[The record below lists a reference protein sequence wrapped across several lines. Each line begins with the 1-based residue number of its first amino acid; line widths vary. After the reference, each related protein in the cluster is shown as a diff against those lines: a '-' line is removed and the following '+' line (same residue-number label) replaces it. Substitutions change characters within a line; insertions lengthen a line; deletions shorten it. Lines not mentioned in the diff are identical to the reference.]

1 VTSDNQPP
9 ADAAEPGPGT
19 GTGWLGLDD
28 SGAVKEFGQYEI
40 LGEIARGAMSV
51 VYRVRQRGLDRVVAL
66 KVLQGGASASPEQLQ
81 RFMQEAHAAARIQHP
96 NIVPIHDFGVQNGQH
111 YFTMDYIAGESL
123 AERLAKGPIPPREA
137 LEIARQ
143 AADALQYAHEH
154 NVVHRDIKPGNIL
167 LDKTGRV
174 KVTDFGVAKEMD
186 HTEMHLTATGQMI
199 GTPQYM
205 SPEQASGRSAH
216 VDQRSDIFSLGV
228 TLYEMLTGRPAFL
241 AESMMQM
248 LHKVCHEDP
257 VPPQRINPRVHRD
270 AATICLKAMEKEL
283 PNRYQTARAMVH
295 DIEHFLAGEPI
306 EAKTAGPWRRHARK
320 LRRFVPLIAGN
331 LILAGLAVAGIR
343 YYLQSRPCRVELDI
357 AHREFDVTLDGQAVP
372 ADQFGTTL
380 TIPAGKHHV
389 RVEAEPEF
397 DPKEFDFTV
406 KPAES
411 QTFRVDLKRRLG
423 RLIVTAD
430 PPDAGITI
438 LGEDGYRLPLRGP
451 RAEQELPT
459 GQYTVLVYRD
469 NYLAHDLDVVIEPRA
484 TNSCRVTLPPV
495 GVWAAPTAASIQSVP
510 VVADVDGSGLPEAV
524 VGDNA
529 GNVYCVAAR
538 SGVMKWVHQV
548 DDAVQ
553 APVTVAGSNVFV
565 ATTAGKLY
573 CLAGD
578 DGHETWRKPF
588 EAAGPVFGAI
598 ILRAIA
604 GDSTPDAII
613 AGGEGA
619 VYAVS
624 GATGTGL
631 WTNTVDGR
639 IESCVALGRVGTNE
653 FVLVGSS
660 SGTLAAFG
668 LRRGELLWTVAT
680 DTPLLLPPRFE
691 ELAGQPCV
699 LLPTPTAPGDERT
712 VTAVSL
718 TDHKVT
724 GVSAEFPRRL
734 DLAGTGQPQT
744 IVVTEDGTTCY
755 DATGTNQLWRSDY
768 LAIGAYTAD
777 LDGDGTLDLV
787 FNNGPDEIVAL
798 SGRDGTVIGR
808 IMLDAPTG
816 RGFTLDDVEGDGSP
830 DIVVGVAQYLR
841 CFSLAGGRKCWSGR
855 SAGYFDAPFAAVA
868 GRFVT
873 KDNAGEIA
881 CYDPQLSAP
890 VWRVSTSPQPAPYF
904 GVAAGDGVVVDADAN
919 SRLVRAFSVTTG
931 QLLWQ
936 ARLNAE
942 TTTIGAP
949 AIGEGLAVVSDG
961 IASVRAFALTNGTPR
976 WAVRLPGVTTAPTIG
991 GGRVIVTGMNDLYAA
1006 VTCLSVT
1013 NGQTLWRTGFS
1024 DPVPTP
1030 PVLVDINGDGIPDVL
1045 ALCDNG
1051 IIYAL
1056 DGRDGAT
1063 LWLYRH
1069 SDRHTHTRNG
1079 IVVAGQQ
1086 GIFAT
1091 SAGEVIGVNLKTGQ
1105 PTWTRQLK
1113 EPVLGMPALAE
1124 VNGTLAVL
1132 VGTMKGRVHCL
1143 SGQTGAELWSYE
1155 VGAPIRYGGPLV
1167 VKNPKPGAPLII
1179 VGTGPPENGLYCLR
1193 GDCPRP
1199 NARDWSGPW
1208 KEVAGQ
1214 R

>member
-1 VTSDNQPP
+1 MQATT
-9 ADAAEPGPGT
+9 PGLFGI
-19 GTGWLGLDD
+19 DD
-28 SGAVKEFGQYEI
+28 FAIPKEFGQYEI

-51 VYRVRQRGLDRVVAL
+51 VYRVKQRGLDRVVAL

-96 NIVPIHDFGVQNGQH
+96 NIVPIHDFGVQGGQH

-123 AERLAKGPIPPREA
+123 AERLAKGPLPVREA
-137 LEIARQ
+137 LEIVRQ

-167 LDKTGRV
+167 LDKTGHV

-248 LHKVCHEDP
+248 LHKVCHDDP
-257 VPPQRINPRVHRD
+257 PPPHQINSRVHRD
-270 AATICLKAMEKEL
+270 AATICLKAIEKE
-283 PNRYQTARAMVH
+283 PARRYQTARAMAQ

-306 EAKTAGPWRRHARK
+306 EAKTAGPWRRRARK
-320 LRRFVPLIAGN
+320 LSRFVPLIAAN
-331 LILAGLAVAGIR
+331 LLLAALAVAGLR
-343 YYLQSRPCRVELDI
+343 YYLRSRPCRVKLDI
-357 AHREFDVTLDGQAVP
+357 ARREFDVTLDDQTLP
-372 ADQFGTTL
+372 PEQFGTIL

-389 RVEAEPEF
+389 RVAAEPEF
-397 DPKEFDFTV
+397 DPQEFDFTI

-411 QTFRVDLKRRLG
+411 QTFHTDLVRRMG
-423 RLIVTAD
+423 QLIVTAD

-438 LGEDGYRLPLRGP
+438 LGVDGYRLPLRGP

-459 GQYTVLVYRD
+459 GQYTVLVSRD
-469 NYLAHDLDVVIEPRA
+469 NYLAHGLDIVIEPRA
-484 TNSCRVTLPPV
+484 TNSCRVTLEPV

-510 VVADVDGSGLPEAV
+510 VVADVDNSDQLAAV

-538 SGVMKWVHQV
+538 SGVVKWVHQV
-548 DDAVQ
+548 GDAVQ
-553 APVTVAGSNVFV
+553 APVAATGTNVFV
-565 ATTAGKLY
+565 ATTAGKLF

-578 DGHETWRKPF
+578 DGHEIWPKPF

-598 ILRAIA
+598 ILRDVN
-604 GDSTPDAII
+604 GDGQPDAII

-624 GATGTGL
+624 GATGSGL
-631 WTNTVDGR
+631 WTNTADGR

-653 FVLVGSS
+653 FVLVGNAD
-660 SGTLAAFG
+660 GMLTAIG
-668 LRRGELLWTVAT
+668 LRRGESLWNVAT
-680 DTPLLLPPRFE
+680 ETPLLLPPSFA

-699 LLPTPTAPGDERT
+699 LLPTPKTPGDERT
-712 VTAVSL
+712 MTAVAL
-718 TDHKVT
+718 TTHKVT
-724 GVSAEFPRRL
+724 GVSAEFPRQL
-734 DLAGTGQPQT
+734 DLAGTGQPQK
-744 IVVTEDGTTCY
+744 IVVTDDGTTCY

-787 FNNGPDEIVAL
+787 FNSGPAEIVAL
-798 SGRDGTVIGR
+798 SGRDGTVLGH

-816 RGFTLDDVEGDGSP
+816 RGFTLDDVDGDGNP

-855 SAGYFDAPFAAVA
+855 STGYFDAPFATVA

-890 VWRVSTSPQPAPYF
+890 VWRAATSPQPAPYF
-904 GVAAGDGVVVDADAN
+904 GVAASADVVVDADAN
-919 SRLVRAFSVTTG
+919 SRLVRAFAAVTG
-931 QLLWQ
+931 QVLWQ
-936 ARLNAE
+936 TRLNAE
-942 TTTIGAP
+942 TTSIGAP
-949 AIGEGLAVVSDG
+949 AAGDGLAIVSDG
-961 IASVRAFALTNGTPR
+961 IASVRAFTLTNGAPQ

-991 GGRVIVTGMNDLYAA
+991 GGRVIVTGMNDLYAT
-1006 VTCLSVT
+1006 VTCLTAT

-1030 PVLVDINGDGIPDVL
+1030 PVLVDLNGDGIPDVL

-1069 SDRHTHTRNG
+1069 SERHTHTRNG
-1079 IVVAGQQ
+1079 IVVAGMQ
-1086 GIFAT
+1086 GFFAT
-1091 SAGEVIGVNLKTGQ
+1091 SAGEVIGLNLKTGQ
-1105 PTWTRQLK
+1105 PTWTRRFK
-1113 EPVLGMPALAE
+1113 ESILGRPALADI
-1124 VNGTLAVL
+1124 NGRPVVL

-1143 SGQTGAELWSYE
+1143 SSQTGAELWSYE
-1155 VGAPIRYGGPLV
+1155 AGAPIRYGAPLA
-1167 VKNPKPGAPLII
+1167 VKNPNSGAPLVI

-1193 GDCPRP
+1193 GDCPR
-1199 NARDWSGPW
+1199 AKDRGWTGHW
-1208 KEVAGQ
+1208 KDVAGQ

>member
-1 VTSDNQPP
+1 MD
-9 ADAAEPGPGT
+9 DT
-19 GTGWLGLDD
+19 GI
-28 SGAVKEFGQYEI
+28 VKEFGQYEI

-51 VYRVRQRGLDRVVAL
+51 VYRARQRGLDRVVAL
-66 KVLQGGASASPEQLQ
+66 KVLQGGAFTSPEQLQ

-96 NIVPIHDFGVQNGQH
+96 NIVPIHDFGIQNGQH
-111 YFTMDYIAGESL
+111 YFTMDYIAGGSL
-123 AERLAKGPIPPREA
+123 ADRLAKGPFPPREA
-137 LEIARQ
+137 LEIIRQ
-143 AADALQYAHEH
+143 AADALQHAHEH

-167 LDKTGRV
+167 IDSDGRV
-174 KVTDFGVAKEMD
+174 HVTDFGVAKEMD

-205 SPEQASGRSAH
+205 SPEQASGRSSH

-228 TLYEMLTGRPAFL
+228 TLYEMLAGRPAFL

-257 VPPQRINPRVHRD
+257 PSPHQINPRVHRD
-270 AATICLKAMEKEL
+270 AATICLKAIEKE
-283 PNRYQTARAMVH
+283 PARRYPTARAMAQ

-306 EAKTAGPWRRHARK
+306 EAKTAGPFRRRVRK
-320 LRRFVPLIAGN
+320 LRRFAPLIAGN
-331 LILAGLAVAGIR
+331 LLLAGLAVAGLR
-343 YYLQSRPCRVELDI
+343 HYLHSRPCRVKLDI
-357 AHREFDVTLDGQAVP
+357 AHREFDVTLDGQTLP
-372 ADQFGTTL
+372 AEQFGASF

-389 RVEAEPEF
+389 RVAAEPEF
-397 DPKEFDFTV
+397 DPQEFDFTV

-411 QTFRVDLKRRLG
+411 QTFHMDLERRKG
-423 RLIVTAD
+423 QLIVTAD

-438 LGEDGYRLPLRGP
+438 LGADGYRLPLRGP
-451 RAEQELPT
+451 RVEQELPT

-469 NYLAHDLDVVIEPRA
+469 NYLARDLAVVIEPRA

-495 GVWAAPTAASIQSVP
+495 GIWAAPTAASIQSVP
-510 VVADVDGSGLPEAV
+510 VVADVDNSGLPEAII
-524 VGDNA
+524 GDNA

-548 DDAVQ
+548 GDAVQ
-553 APVTVAGSNVFV
+553 APVAVASSNVFV
-565 ATTAGKLY
+565 ATTAGKLF

-578 DGHETWRKPF
+578 DGHEIWRKPF

-598 ILRAIA
+598 ILRDVT
-604 GDSTPDAII
+604 GTGVPDAII
-613 AGGEGA
+613 AGGAGA

-631 WTNTVDGR
+631 WTNTVEGR

-660 SGTLAAFG
+660 GGTLAAFG
-668 LRRGELLWTVAT
+668 LRRGELLWNVAT

-699 LLPTPTAPGDERT
+699 LLPTPKTPGDERT
-712 VTAVSL
+712 LTAVSL
-718 TDHKVT
+718 TEHKIT
-724 GVSAEFPRRL
+724 GVSTEFPRRL
-734 DLAGTGQPQT
+734 DLAGTGQPQS
-744 IVVTEDGTTCY
+744 IVVTVDGTTCY

-787 FNNGPDEIVAL
+787 FNNGPNEIVAL
-798 SGRDGTVIGR
+798 SGRDGSMIGR

-816 RGFTLDDVEGDGSP
+816 RGFTLDDVDGAGNP
-830 DIVVGVAQYLR
+830 DIVVGVAQQLR

-855 SAGYFDAPFAAVA
+855 SAGYFDAPFADVA

-890 VWRVSTSPQPAPYF
+890 VWRVPTSPQPSPYF
-904 GVAAGDGVVVDADAN
+904 GVAAGEGVVVDADAN
-919 SRLVRAFSVTTG
+919 SRLVRAFSAATG
-931 QLLWQ
+931 QPLWQ
-936 ARLNAE
+936 MRLNAE
-942 TTTIGAP
+942 TTSIGAP
-949 AIGEGLAVVSDG
+949 AVGDGLAIVSDG
-961 IASVRAFALTNGTPR
+961 VASVRAFALTNGAAR
-976 WAVRLPGVTTAPTIG
+976 WSVRLPGVTTAPTIG
-991 GGRVIVTGMNDLYAA
+991 DGRVIVTGLNDLYTT
-1006 VTCLSVT
+1006 VTCLTAT

-1030 PVLVDINGDGIPDVL
+1030 PVLVDINGTGVPDVL

-1069 SDRHTHTRNG
+1069 SDRHTHTHNG
-1079 IVVAGQQ
+1079 IVVAGKR
-1086 GIFAT
+1086 GFFAT
-1091 SAGEVIGVNLKTGQ
+1091 STGEVIGLDLKTGQ
-1105 PTWTRQLK
+1105 PTWTRRLK
-1113 EPVLGMPALAE
+1113 EPVLGMPALADM
-1124 VNGTLAVL
+1124 NGTLVVL

-1143 SGQTGAELWSYE
+1143 SCKDGAELWSYE
-1155 VGAPIRYGGPLV
+1155 FGAPIRYSAPLV
-1167 VKNPKPGAPLII
+1167 VKNPKPGAPLVII
-1179 VGTGPPENGLYCLR
+1179 GTGPPENGLYCLR
-1193 GDCPRP
+1193 GDCPRA
-1199 NARDWSGPW
+1199 NDRGWSGPW
-1208 KEVAGQ
+1208 KEVTG
-1214 R
+1214 RR

>member
-1 VTSDNQPP
+1 MD
-9 ADAAEPGPGT
+9 D
-19 GTGWLGLDD
+19 LGI
-28 SGAVKEFGQYEI
+28 AKEFGQYEI

-51 VYRVRQRGLDRVVAL
+51 VYRARQRGLDRVVAL

-96 NIVPIHDFGVQNGQH
+96 NIVPIHDFGVQNGMH

-123 AERLAKGPIPPREA
+123 AERLAKGPIPVREA
-137 LEIARQ
+137 LEIVRQ

-174 KVTDFGVAKEMD
+174 HVTDFGVAKEMD

-248 LHKVCHEDP
+248 LHKVCHDDP
-257 VPPQRINPRVHRD
+257 VPPQQVNPRVHRD
-270 AATICLKAMEKEL
+270 AGTICLKAIEKE
-283 PNRYQTARAMVH
+283 PVRRYHTARAMAQ

-306 EAKTAGPWRRHARK
+306 AAKTAGPLRRRARR

-331 LILAGLAVAGIR
+331 LLLAGLAVAGIR
-343 YYLQSRPCRVELDI
+343 HYQLSRPCRVKLDI
-357 AHREFDVTLDGQAVP
+357 AHREFDVALDGQVLP
-372 ADQFGTTL
+372 AEQFGTTL
-380 TIPAGKHHV
+380 TIPTGKHHV

-397 DPKEFDFTV
+397 DPQEFDFTI

-411 QTFRVDLKRRLG
+411 QTFRVDLERRKG
-423 RLIVTAD
+423 RLVVTAD

-451 RAEQELPT
+451 RVEQELPT

-469 NYLAHDLDVVIEPRA
+469 NYLAHDIDVVIKPRA

-510 VVADVDGSGLPEAV
+510 VVADVDNSGLPVAIA
-524 VGDNA
+524 GDNA

-548 DDAVQ
+548 GDAVQ
-553 APVTVAGSNVFV
+553 APVAVAGSNVFV
-565 ATTAGKLY
+565 ATTTGKLF

-578 DGHETWRKPF
+578 DGHEIWRKPF
-588 EAAGPVFGAI
+588 EAAGPVFGVI
-598 ILRAIA
+598 ILRDVT
-604 GDSTPDAII
+604 GSGTPDAII

-624 GATGTGL
+624 GVTGTGL
-631 WTNTVDGR
+631 WTNNVEGR
-639 IESCVALGRVGTNE
+639 IESCVALGRIGTNE
-653 FVLVGSS
+653 FVLVGGSG
-660 SGTLAAFG
+660 GTLAAFG
-668 LRRGELLWTVAT
+668 LRRGELLWSVAT

-691 ELAGQPCV
+691 ELGGQPCV
-699 LLPTPTAPGDERT
+699 LLPTPKAPGDART
-712 VTAVSL
+712 LTAVSL
-718 TDHKVT
+718 TEHKIT

-734 DLAGTGQPQT
+734 DLAGTGQTQS
-744 IVVTEDGTTCY
+744 IVVADAGTTCY
-755 DATGTNQLWRSDY
+755 DSTGTNQLWRSDY

-798 SGRDGTVIGR
+798 SGKDGALLGR

-816 RGFTLDDVEGDGSP
+816 RGFTLDDVDGDGNP

-841 CFSLAGGRKCWSGR
+841 CFSLAGGRKCWLSR
-855 SAGYFDAPFAAVA
+855 SEGYFDAPFAAVA

-890 VWRVSTSPQPAPYF
+890 VWRVPTSPQPSPYF
-904 GVAAGDGVVVDADAN
+904 GVAAVDGVVVDVDAN
-919 SRLVRAFSVTTG
+919 SRLVRAFSAATG
-931 QLLWQ
+931 QPLWQ
-936 ARLNAE
+936 TRLIAE
-942 TTTIGAP
+942 TTNIGAP
-949 AIGEGLAVVSDG
+949 AVGDGLAIVSDG
-961 IASVRAFALTNGTPR
+961 VASVRAFALTNGTSR
-976 WAVRLPGVTTAPTIG
+976 WAVRLPGVMTAPTIG
-991 GGRVIVTGMNDLYAA
+991 SGRVVVIGMNDLYTT
-1006 VTCLSVT
+1006 VTCLTAT

-1024 DPVPTP
+1024 DPVPAA
-1030 PVLVDINGDGIPDVL
+1030 PVLIDINGDGVTDVL

-1063 LWLYRH
+1063 LWLYRY
-1069 SDRHTHTRNG
+1069 SDRHLHTRNG
-1079 IVVAGQQ
+1079 IVVAGGQ
-1086 GIFAT
+1086 GFFAT
-1091 SAGEVIGVNLKTGQ
+1091 SAGEVISLNLKTGQ
-1105 PTWTRQLK
+1105 PTWTHQLK
-1113 EPVLGMPALAE
+1113 EPVLGMPALTE
-1124 VNGTLAVL
+1124 MNGLPVVL

-1143 SGQTGAELWSYE
+1143 SGKTGAELWSYE
-1155 VGAPIRYGGPLV
+1155 VGAPIRYGAPLV
-1167 VKNPKPGAPLII
+1167 VKNPKSGAPLII

-1193 GDCPRP
+1193 GNILRT
-1199 NARDWSGPW
+1199 NARGWSGPW

>member
-1 VTSDNQPP
+1 MDELAT
-9 ADAAEPGPGT
+9 
-19 GTGWLGLDD
+19 
-28 SGAVKEFGQYEI
+28 VKEFGQYEV

-96 NIVPIHDFGVQNGQH
+96 NIVPIHDFGVHNGMH

-123 AERLAKGPIPPREA
+123 AERLAKGPIPVREA
-137 LEIARQ
+137 LEIVRQ

-248 LHKVCHEDP
+248 LHKVCHDDP
-257 VPPQRINPRVHRD
+257 PPPYQINSRVHRD
-270 AATICLKAMEKEL
+270 AATICLKAIEKE
-283 PNRYQTARAMVH
+283 PERRYQTARAMAL

-306 EAKTAGPWRRHARK
+306 EAKTAGPWRRRVRK
-320 LRRFVPLIAGN
+320 LRRFVPLIVGN
-331 LILAGLAVAGIR
+331 LLLAGLAVAGIR
-343 YYLQSRPCRVELDI
+343 YYLQSRPCQVELDI
-357 AHREFDVTLDGQAVP
+357 AHREFDVTLDGEALP

-389 RVEAEPEF
+389 RVAAEPEF
-397 DPKEFDFTV
+397 DPQEFDFVV

-411 QTFRVDLKRRLG
+411 QTFRVDLERRKG

-438 LGEDGYRLPLRGP
+438 LGADDYRLPLRGP
-451 RAEQELPT
+451 RVEQELPT
-459 GQYTVLVYRD
+459 GQYTVLVARD
-469 NYLAHDLDVVIEPRA
+469 NYLAHDFDVTIEPRA
-484 TNSCRVTLPPV
+484 TNSCRVTLPSV

-510 VVADVDGSGLPEAV
+510 VVADVDNSGLPAAIA
-524 VGDNA
+524 GDNA

-538 SGVMKWVHQV
+538 SGVVKWVHQV
-548 DDAVQ
+548 GDAVQ
-553 APVTVAGSNVFV
+553 GPVAVAGSNVFV
-565 ATTAGKLY
+565 ATTAGKLF

-578 DGHETWRKPF
+578 DGHEIWRKPF

-598 ILRAIA
+598 ILRDVN
-604 GDSTPDAII
+604 GDGVPDAII

-624 GATGTGL
+624 GVTGTGL
-631 WTNTVDGR
+631 WTNAVAGR

-653 FVLVGSS
+653 FVLVGSAG
-660 SGTLAAFG
+660 GTLAAFG
-668 LRRGELLWTVAT
+668 LRRGEALWNVAT
-680 DTPLLLPPRFE
+680 DTPLLLPPWFE
-691 ELAGQPCV
+691 ELTGQPCV
-699 LLPTPTAPGDERT
+699 LLPTPKTPGDERT
-712 VTAVSL
+712 MTAVSL
-718 TDHKVT
+718 TEHKVV
-724 GVSAEFPRRL
+724 GVSGEFPRRL
-734 DLAGTGQPQT
+734 DLAGTGQLQT

-755 DATGTNQLWRSDY
+755 DTTGKNQLWQSDY
-768 LAIGAYTAD
+768 LAIGAYTVD

-798 SGRDGTVIGR
+798 SGKDGSLIGR

-816 RGFTLDDVEGDGSP
+816 RGFTLDDVDGDGHP
-830 DIVVGVAQYLR
+830 DIVVGVAQQLR

-855 SAGYFDAPFAAVA
+855 SAGYFDASFAGVD

-890 VWRVSTSPQPAPYF
+890 VWRAATAPQPAPYF
-904 GVAAGDGVVVDADAN
+904 GVAASANVVVDADAN
-919 SRLVRAFSVTTG
+919 SRLVRAFSATTG

-936 ARLNAE
+936 TRLNAE
-942 TTTIGAP
+942 TTSIGAP
-949 AIGEGLAVVSDG
+949 AAGDGLAVVSDG
-961 IASVRAFALTNGTPR
+961 VASVRAFTLTNGAAR

-991 GGRVIVTGMNDLYAA
+991 GGRVIVTGMNDLYAT
-1006 VTCLSVT
+1006 VTCLTAT

-1030 PVLVDINGDGIPDVL
+1030 PVLVDLNGDGIPDVV

-1079 IVVAGQQ
+1079 IVVAGTQ
-1086 GIFAT
+1086 GFFAT
-1091 SAGEVIGVNLKTGQ
+1091 SAGEVIGLNLKTGQ
-1105 PTWTRQLK
+1105 PTWTRRLK
-1113 EPVLGMPALAE
+1113 EPVLGMPALADI
-1124 VNGTLAVL
+1124 NGTPVVL
-1132 VGTMKGRVHCL
+1132 VGTMKGRIHCL
-1143 SGQTGAELWSYE
+1143 SSQTGAELWSYE
-1155 VGAPIRYGGPLV
+1155 VGAPIRYGAPLV
-1167 VKNPKPGAPLII
+1167 VKNPKSGAALII
-1179 VGTGPPENGLYCLR
+1179 IGTGPPENGLYCLR
-1193 GDCPRP
+1193 GDCPRT
-1199 NARDWSGPW
+1199 NDRGWSGPW

-1214 R
+1214 Q